1 MGGGEGLFES
11 CLIFLWDFHR
21 VECHVHVV
29 FCHECDAALGGEL
42 GLKTVAVVEVTVVVD
57 GDVFVGF
64 DALVDLGFGFLR
76 HIHLVHE
83 VPAVGPELAAQDVLV
98 EEIRRLGELDGH
110 VDVAQAVVEL
120 AEFFLE

>member
-42 GLKTVAVVEVTVVVD
+42 SLEAVAVVEVTVVVD
-57 GDVFVGF
+57 GDILVGF
-64 DALVDLGFGFLR
+64 DALVDLRLCLLR
-76 HIHLVHE
+76 HVHLVHE